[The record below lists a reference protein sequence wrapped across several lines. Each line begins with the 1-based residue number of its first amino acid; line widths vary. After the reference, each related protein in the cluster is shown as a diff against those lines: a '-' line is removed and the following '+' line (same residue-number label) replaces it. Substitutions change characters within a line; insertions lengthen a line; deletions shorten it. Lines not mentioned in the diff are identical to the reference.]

1 MLKLATMLNARSKI
15 KRSVMV
21 GGLVMLFGL
30 VLPTVV
36 LAAPPVPSGAEKCA
50 TCHKEETEAW
60 ENSPHA
66 KASDLEQGIPGATC
80 TDCHGKLFSIGDHA
94 EAASMMDLDIDS
106 SICKDCHAT
115 TFAQW
120 EHSTHAQTGVQCIGC
135 HLSHSQEFRL
145 TDEALCGSCHRDH
158 LKSFSHTIHE
168 NTDVTCISC
177 HMSTVPVYETTALVS
192 DQIDSELIP
201 APTHDFAAVSSHK
214 CMECHDAMTLHV
226 EPLPTDIE
234 QVTDGQLRIA
244 TDRIAKLTDDLETTQ
259 QINKS
264 LQHFLWFGLGLGMW
278 IGAVLGIAVILVIG
292 YVKQARAKK

>member
-1 MLKLATMLNARSKI
+1 MLKLAMLPYARSKI
-15 KRSVMV
+15 KHLALASC
-21 GGLVMLFGL
+21 LFMLFCL
-30 VLPTVV
+30 VLPTAA
-36 LAAPPVPSGAEKCA
+36 LAAPPTPSGAEKCA
-50 TCHKEETEAW
+50 VCHKEETEAW
-60 ENSPHA
+60 QNSPHA
-66 KASDLEQGIPGATC
+66 KASDLEQEIPGATC
-80 TDCHGKLFSIGDHA
+80 IDCHGKQFSIGDHA
-94 EAASMMDLDIDS
+94 EAASMMQLDIDS

-120 EHSTHAQTGVQCIGC
+120 ENSTHAQTGVQCIGC

-168 NTDVTCISC
+168 NTDVTCVSC
-177 HMSTVPVYETTALVS
+177 HMSTVPVYETTTLVS
-192 DQIDSELIP
+192 DQADNELIP

-226 EPLPTDIE
+226 EPLPTDIT
-234 QVTDGQLRIA
+234 QVTDAQLRIA
-244 TDRIAKLTDDLETTQ
+244 TDQISKLTADLETTQ

-264 LQHFLWFGLGLGMW
+264 LQHFLWFSLGLGMW